1 MRGGEKNFLK
11 YAKQTKNMYFFRLWF
26 APVTRCYG
34 IDSINLGMDFS
45 PVNDNNFQWIFNPKF
60 PLAYVQFK
68 EHFWILVLPGKRRS
82 VQGQI
87 LYHQLTS
94 NHWESFEAGQW
105 SPEGNF
111 FLSLR
116 KQISRNSQNVRPN
129 PSAYALLGD
138 LYVVED
144 KRCRLSFKKLTGS
157 EILLSHS
164 HGHHQLSSKFW
175 SKKKTVAK
183 IFDVCIKNKL
193 LKKISDNLWTGNNSF
208 LWCNKLDSPLYE
220 CFVTQNGGSTT
231 LEKKTILNKAGHC
244 RLIMY
249 PHCDVSNP
257 VDYSSK

>member
-1 MRGGEKNFLK
+1 
-11 YAKQTKNMYFFRLWF
+11 MYFFRLWF

-87 LYHQLTS
+87 LYHHVTS

-157 EILLSHS
+157 ELLLSHS
-164 HGHHQLSSKFW
+164 HCHHQLSSKFW
-175 SKKKTVAK
+175 SKKN
-183 IFDVCIKNKL
+183 F
-193 LKKISDNLWTGNNSF
+193 S
-208 LWCNKLDSPLYE
+208 
-220 CFVTQNGGSTT
+220 
-231 LEKKTILNKAGHC
+231 
-244 RLIMY
+244 
-249 PHCDVSNP
+249 
-257 VDYSSK
+257 